1 MGQDKVELM
10 LLEQR
15 LVLEEVGQDKV
26 ELMVLEQRLVLEEE
40 VHGASLN
47 R

>member
-10 LLEQR
+10 VLEQR
-15 LVLEEVGQDKV
+15 LVLEEEVGQDKV

-40 VHGASLN
+40 VHGAG
-47 R
+47 

>member
-10 LLEQR
+10 VLEQR

-26 ELMVLEQRLVLEEE
+26 ELMVLEQRLVLEE
-40 VHGASLN
+40 VDGAG
-47 R
+47 